1 MTLRSDFRNPGP
13 VAGLAICLV
22 LLISSACSEK
32 PADKTR
38 TDATAENR
46 LAPEDVLLVVDG
58 VSIRWSDVEQQVA
71 WLDGLAPEY
80 SLRKKIQ
87 RTLSD
92 YTLPVLFARR
102 DFAEQRRQLFE
113 LAQTVRA
120 ASGNVEEL
128 RKNASDR
135 PMLQSRLSVGNVE
148 LPVAAF
154 LFDPTRVGA
163 VSDPIEVPAG
173 YLLVGCV
180 DLTRTQVPMEDTA
193 ECVQVGF
200 VTHDAAAFREWETAM
215 QQRIADRVTFVHPEF
230 RLAMPPWLNLP

>member
-1 MTLRSDFRNPGP
+1 MTLRSEFRNPGP
-13 VAGLAICLV
+13 VAALAICLA
-22 LLISSACSEK
+22 LLIPQACSEG
-32 PADKTR
+32 PADDPR
-38 TDATAENR
+38 TEATAENR
-46 LAPEDVLLVVDG
+46 LAPEDVLLVVDS

-87 RTLSD
+87 KTLSD
-92 YTLPVLFARR
+92 YTIPVLFARR
-102 DFAEQRRQLFE
+102 DFSEQRRQLFE

-128 RKNASDR
+128 RKHASDR

-215 QQRIADRVTFVHPEF
+215 QERLADRVTFVHPDF